1 MEKAGASLS
10 TSLVQWCSFQL
21 LLQFLLSLAPLGS
34 HLPEQQRCRLLHMF
48 SPSSMEQQSDQV
60 LFLRFSRVLESLD
73 LAGCQNCFQVPLL
86 GGWQHICQTWS
97 IVCFMGN
104 RNEYK
109 KTTEEVAQTIFLVKY
124 HKLVFHQSC
133 SIQEPFRVFLFF
145 SFPSFFFFFFSVE
158 MANLHLTLI
167 ISFCRNYNSCN
178 VSGFL
183 FFFFWKQKT
192 RFGKAMEK
200 VLRDA
205 GFSQERD
212 CGNKTPLSDPVV
224 DSTKLHAFV
233 VGRTVTLFRLNN
245 TKKWSNAVV
254 IMQSI

>member
-48 SPSSMEQQSDQV
+48 SPSSMEQQLDQV

-86 GGWQHICQTWS
+86 GGWQHICQIWS

-104 RNEYK
+104 KSEYK

-183 FFFFWKQKT
+183 FFSLETKNAI
-192 RFGKAMEK
+192 RESNGKSAQGCRIF
-200 VLRDA
+200 VGAGLRE
-205 GFSQERD
+205 Q
-212 CGNKTPLSDPVV
+212 NTPFRPL
-224 DSTKLHAFV
+224 LL
-233 VGRTVTLFRLNN
+233 TLRSFMHLQLD
-245 TKKWSNAVV
+245 V
-254 IMQSI
+254 Q

>member
-48 SPSSMEQQSDQV
+48 SPSSMEQQLDQV

-86 GGWQHICQTWS
+86 GGWQHICQIWS

-104 RNEYK
+104 KSEYK

-124 HKLVFHQSC
+124 HKLVFHQSR

-145 SFPSFFFFFFSVE
+145 SFPSFFFFFSVE

-178 VSGFL
+178 VSSFL
-183 FFFFWKQKT
+183 FFFLETKNAI
-192 RFGKAMEK
+192 RESNGKSAQGCRIF
-200 VLRDA
+200 VRAGLRE
-205 GFSQERD
+205 Q
-212 CGNKTPLSDPVV
+212 NTPFRPL
-224 DSTKLHAFV
+224 LL
-233 VGRTVTLFRLNN
+233 TLRSFMHLQLD
-245 TKKWSNAVV
+245 V
-254 IMQSI
+254 Q